1 MKRFFRS
8 LLSLMLV
15 VATTLLVSCSST
27 SATAPTTYTPEKIA
41 QLQTIVEP
49 IEAIRERMVEVENLI
64 EEENWVDTVTLIHG
78 PFGQLRSKMTYLSR
92 SLLPKDQEKA
102 TELAKQLFNDFEGID
117 AAAKNRNYGAA
128 SSKYRSA
135 VRDFDAFLSLIPKA

>member
-1 MKRFFRS
+1 MKRFFHS

-27 SATAPTTYTPEKIA
+27 SAKAPTTYTSEKIA

-49 IEAIRERMVEVENLI
+49 IEAIRERMPEVENLI
-64 EEENWVDTVTLIHG
+64 EDENWVDTVTMIHG

-92 SLLPKDQEKA
+92 SLLPKDQK
-102 TELAKQLFNDFEGID
+102 
-117 AAAKNRNYGAA
+117 
-128 SSKYRSA
+128 
-135 VRDFDAFLSLIPKA
+135 

>member
-1 MKRFFRS
+1 MKRFFHS

-27 SATAPTTYTPEKIA
+27 SAKAPTTYTSEKIA

-49 IEAIRERMVEVENLI
+49 IEAIRERMPEVENLI
-64 EEENWVDTVTLIHG
+64 EDENWVDTVTMIHG

-92 SLLPKDQEKA
+92 SLLPKDQKKA
-102 TELAKQLFNDFEGID
+102 TELAKQLFNDLEEID

-128 SSKYRSA
+128 TSKYRSA
-135 VRDFDAFLSLIPKA
+135 VRDFDAFLSLIPKT